1 MPEPS
6 SARFRLNATTVS
18 SHFKYRCDRRFR
30 WNAVPRALREV
41 PGTVGEGVPKP
52 PRQDTRPGVKEL
64 MSGGDDFEL
73 GELRHLEDRE
83 GEALVWAGPTHDAK
97 KGYDT
102 VGVLPFDRLLDVL
115 RRPGRVR
122 FVAQPQIGYDAEGL
136 GRPLRPAEEAF
147 NRALNE
153 RFCARFGLDPRR
165 VEVGLS
171 RPDLLELVPPDAQH
185 PRPRLRV
192 WDFKSSRSPRTE
204 HFMQVAWYTFLLEA
218 VAEVVGDLAV
228 EVDADVGAVKT
239 HAMERRPDGT
249 MQPAEPTFDLG
260 PYRRELDF
268 FLRAKAPGLLAL
280 AADEAHWH
288 VQAGCLGCEH
298 YAHCYAYAEATRD
311 VSRIPYLTSESR
323 RRLVNEGLGR
333 QAALAALADAVDG
346 ADPAALERVAHLK
359 TLGHDLNLR
368 LDAYLGAAQALQR
381 VDVLLGEAASADAGL
396 AERLREGRAE
406 AERLVAMEQAE
417 RWFNRPCIL
426 MPSYENVRIVV
437 AAEQD
442 AVTHRCYALGFRV
455 VQFEDGHVVQDEEAF
470 VSAVK
475 PSRERPNGDE
485 GELLEAFLAALFE
498 RLRGIDAGNRAVN
511 AAEIPEDGPYRS
523 AKERY
528 VALYTRKKALEAEIE
543 AMRGQ
548 RSPEATAQRKAI
560 NAELDTIGKTTRG
573 PLFEAKTEMDTA
585 WRAAER
591 VRRPKRLS
599 VQFYAYDPLDLTI
612 LREAVERHLFA
623 DETAAERFAL
633 LRDVA
638 RLVPPSS
645 MLPSASTFRTLPV
658 TVVQQVLR
666 QSVALPAP
674 YLYDLRTVS
683 GRLRGL
689 RPDDTLTG
697 TTFRPAYGFHWPP
710 SNQIAFERIHDVWKG
725 EAFDHSASN
734 DPLGPVL
741 SRDGQPL
748 DGVAVVERGGER
760 RRVYTP
766 EAVREQIRKTLLQK
780 LRATDSVV
788 RILRE
793 RLNARKMDGTLFEP
807 GEKEAMRQRG
817 EWPKSLLPFPKEPFY
832 LTDVYDPSAPLDAS
846 TDRLFEALDT
856 FTVLEESYAE
866 LQLKQGHTAPADE
879 RAARFEAIAGLAFV
893 REENGVLVFAAPPE
907 ARDSKRSAADLS
919 LVLTNADDPS
929 QLLADV
935 DGELF
940 RNPLSP
946 RGGFAKVAFVKAD
959 FSGPTPLLWLRPEN
973 RTRFDEKVDLTRP
986 CVLDEAYADFNSPKT
1001 LDALRRLR
1009 GGRPGDGAD
1018 HVRDLVRTGTMP
1030 AFRPFLREAD
1040 AHYAALEQAAQL
1052 DRSLLNAG
1060 QRRAFRSAFDEPLT
1074 LVWGPPGTGKTH
1086 TVAHTVLALA
1096 AAAHA
1101 QKRPLRVLVSAQSH
1115 YAIANVLKAVAKH
1128 ADAYGLDGIDLFKV
1142 ISAYGLKDADAS
1154 LPDDVE
1160 LVADRDSASGSA
1172 SGALRFSELLRLL
1185 EHGNGV
1191 TVVGATVWATHK
1203 MTKAWRGLAA
1213 PPPPTPVATP
1223 DTGGDDPAEAVA
1235 GDGPPVAPLFDI
1247 VLIDE
1252 ASQLKLADALIALS
1266 ALRPGGSVIL
1276 AGDDQQLPPILRGT
1290 YPPDTAPFLTSVFA
1304 FMRHR
1309 MEARMAAAAA
1319 AATLAGED
1327 AAAAAAEVERRTLCL
1342 LDENFRM
1349 NHPLTEYPRR
1359 LVYGT
1364 YTSTRPR
1371 LRLHAPGRPADPLD
1385 AALLDPERPVVLVRY
1400 AAPRAFTARN
1410 PIEAALAVRIVE
1422 ALYGQLLRPDG
1433 SAFARPQP
1441 RRHGDGQELP
1451 GEAFAAEG
1459 VAVIAPHRAQNATVR
1474 GLLREVGFAAPDRSD
1489 RAAAP
1494 ALADGL
1500 RVMPLVDTVDKA
1512 QGQEFDA
1519 VVVSYG
1525 VADEAYA
1532 EAESAFLLS
1541 KNRFNVAVTR
1551 ARAKVIVLV
1560 SDAVM
1565 QVVPADQQV
1574 LLDGTMLKG
1583 FADYCDD
1590 GEETFG
1596 WTTPD
1601 GETVSLRV
1609 SWKGF
1614 DPA

>member
-1 MPEPS
+1 M
-6 SARFRLNATTVS
+6 
-18 SHFKYRCDRRFR
+18 
-30 WNAVPRALREV
+30 PRALREV
-41 PGTVGEGVPKP
+41 PGTVGEGVPNP

-64 MSGGDDFEL
+64 MGGGEDFEL
-73 GELRHLEDRE
+73 DEVRHLEERE
-83 GEALVWAGPTHDAK
+83 GAALVWAGAVPSKNRRGAEE
-97 KGYDT
+97 

-115 RRPGRVR
+115 RTPGEVR
-122 FVAQPQIGYDAEGL
+122 WIGQPQLGYDFDSL
-136 GRPLRPAEEAF
+136 GRPLRPSEAAF

-153 RFCARFGLDPRR
+153 WFGTRFGLNTRQ

-171 RPDLLELVPPDAQH
+171 RPDLLEIVPPDEQH

-218 VAEVVGDLAV
+218 VLAAVGDLAI
-228 EVDADVGAVKT
+228 EVDTEVGAVKT
-239 HAMERRPDGT
+239 HAMQRRPDGT
-249 MQPAEPTFDLG
+249 VQPAAPEFDLA

-268 FLRAKAPGLLAL
+268 FLRSNASGLLAL
-280 AADEAHWH
+280 APDEAHWH
-288 VQAGCLGCEH
+288 VQAACLGCEH
-298 YAHCYAYAEATRD
+298 YAHCHAHAETTRD
-311 VSRIPYLTSESR
+311 VSRIPYLTTETR
-323 RRLVNEGLGR
+323 RRLVAEGLGS
-333 QAALAALADAVDG
+333 QAALAALADDVEAS
-346 ADPAALERVAHLK
+346 DPAAQERAARLK
-359 TLGHDLNLR
+359 TLSHDLNLR

-381 VDVLLGEAASADAGL
+381 ADDLLAEATEADATL

-417 RWFNRPCIL
+417 RWFNRPSIL

-442 AVTHRCYALGFRV
+442 AVTHRCYALGFRI
-455 VQFEDGHVVQDEEAF
+455 VQFVDGHLNGDEAAF
-470 VSAVK
+470 VSSVK
-475 PSRERPNGDE
+475 PSKQHPNGDE

-498 RLRGIDAGNRAVN
+498 RLRGFDAHNRSVN
-511 AAEIPEDGPYRS
+511 AAEIPEDGPYRL

-528 VALYTRKKALEAEIE
+528 VALYTRKKEAEAGIE
-543 AMRGQ
+543 ALKGDRG
-548 RSPEATAQRKAI
+548 PAATAERKKHKDVL
-560 NAELDTIGKTTRG
+560 AEVGNTRRG
-573 PLFEAKTEMDTA
+573 PLFEAKQEMDAA

-591 VRRPKRLS
+591 VRRPQRLS

-612 LREAVERHLFA
+612 LREAIERHLFA
-623 DETAAERFAL
+623 EDTSAERFVL

-638 RLVPPSS
+638 RLVPPAS

-725 EAFDHSASN
+725 EAFEHPAPN

-741 SRDGQPL
+741 SRDGLPL
-748 DGVAVVERGGER
+748 DGVTVVERRGER
-760 RRVYTP
+760 RRVYTAD
-766 EAVREQIRKTLLQK
+766 AVREQIRKTLLQK

-793 RLNARKMDGTLFEP
+793 RLNARKMDGTLFDP

-817 EWPKSLLPFPKEPFY
+817 EWPKTLLPFPKEPFY
-832 LTDVYDPSAPLDAS
+832 LTDVYDPTAPLDRSA
-846 TDRLFEALDT
+846 DRLFEALDT
-856 FTVLEESYAE
+856 FTVLEESFAE
-866 LQLKQGHTAPADE
+866 LQLKQAHTAPAEE
-879 RAARFEAIAGLAFV
+879 RSARFEAIAGLTFV
-893 REENGVLVFAAPPE
+893 REENGVLVFEAPPE
-907 ARDSKRSAADLS
+907 ARDSKRSADDLS

-946 RGGFAKVAFVKAD
+946 RGGFAKVSYVKAD
-959 FSGPTPLLWLRPEN
+959 FSAATPLVWLRPEN
-973 RTRFDEKVDLTRP
+973 RTRFDEKVDLSRP
-986 CVLDEAYADFNSPKT
+986 CVLDQAYADFNSPKT

-1018 HVRDLVRTGTMP
+1018 HLRDLVRTGTIP
-1030 AFRPFLREAD
+1030 TFQPFLFDAD
-1040 AHYAALEQAAQL
+1040 AHYATLEQAAQQE
-1052 DRSLLNAG
+1052 RPLLNAG
-1060 QRRAFRSAFDEPLT
+1060 QRRAFRTAFNEPLT

-1086 TVAHTVLALA
+1086 TVAHIVLALA
-1096 AAAHA
+1096 LAAEA
-1101 QKRPLRVLVSAQSH
+1101 QNRPLRVLVSAQSH
-1115 YAIANVLKAVAKH
+1115 YAIANVLKAVAKY
-1128 ADAYGLDGIDLFKV
+1128 ADAYGLGDLDLYKIV
-1142 ISAYGLKDADAS
+1142 SAYGLKDADAA
-1154 LPDDVE
+1154 LPDRVE
-1160 LVADRDSASGSA
+1160 LVADRDGASGTA
-1172 SGALRFSELLRLL
+1172 SGTTRFSDFLGGL
-1185 EHGNGV
+1185 EHDTGMA
-1191 TVVGATVWATHK
+1191 VVGATVWAVHK
-1203 MTKAWRGLAA
+1203 LTKAWRGLDVTAM
-1213 PPPPTPVATP
+1213 PTPVATP
-1223 DTGGDDPAEAVA
+1223 DAGGDDPAEAIA
-1235 GDGPPVAPLFDI
+1235 QNGPPVAPLFDV

-1276 AGDDQQLPPILRGT
+1276 AGDDQQLPPIVRGT

-1304 FMRHR
+1304 FMRYR
-1309 MEARMAAAAA
+1309 MEARKATAAA

-1327 AAAAAAEVERRTLCL
+1327 AVAVTADVERRTLCL

-1364 YTSTRPR
+1364 YVSTQPQ
-1371 LRLHAPGRPADPLD
+1371 LRLNAPTPPSDPLD
-1385 AALLDPERPVVLVRY
+1385 AVLLDPERPVVLVRY
-1400 AAPRAFTARN
+1400 AAPRAYTARN

-1422 ALYGQLLRPDG
+1422 ALYPLLRRPDG
-1433 SAFARPQP
+1433 SSFAETQR
-1441 RRHGDGQELP
+1441 RRHGDGVELP

-1459 VAVIAPHRAQNATVR
+1459 LAVIAPHRAQNATMR
-1474 GLLREVGFAAPDRSD
+1474 GLLREAGFAVPERADRSD
-1489 RAAAP
+1489 TP
-1494 ALADGL
+1494 TLPDGL

-1565 QVVPADQQV
+1565 QVVPTDQQV
-1574 LLDGTMLKG
+1574 LIDSTMLKS
-1583 FADYCDD
+1583 FAEYCND
-1590 GEETFG
+1590 GEDTFP
-1596 WTTPD
+1596 WTSPE
-1601 GETVSLRV
+1601 GETVTLRV

-1614 DPA
+1614 DSPT